1 MARKQ
6 KQSNAIFEVDSVI
19 SDLITRLSVADGHVK
34 AAIARQLGE
43 LGHPSAVA
51 ALAKLLESHH
61 IIVRIEAL
69 KALSKIDSDASQQAI
84 VSAFGDHN
92 ERVKTL
98 AIEACGK
105 NRIAKSAPKLIDF
118 LSPAHLPRIR
128 CAAADVLGELKDER
142 AVKPL
147 ITLLKSDGHATRISA
162 VEALGKIGG
171 SEVKKTLKPYLQDSN
186 SIVRREAAGIL
197 RRLG

>member
-6 KQSNAIFEVDSVI
+6 KSIQLFDVEARV
-19 SDLITRLSVADGHVK
+19 SDLISRLNVADGHVK
-34 AAIARQLGE
+34 AAIAKQLGE
-43 LGHPSAVA
+43 SSHPSAVEP
-51 ALAKLLESHH
+51 LARLLEDPHVL
-61 IIVRIEAL
+61 VRIEAAKSL
-69 KALSKIDSDASQQAI
+69 ANIDSVSAQQAI
-84 VSAFGDHN
+84 LSAFEDRN

-105 NRIAKSAPKLIDF
+105 LRITKAVPKLIDF

-128 CAAADVLGELKDER
+128 CAAADALGELKDER

-147 ITLLKSDGHATRISA
+147 VNLLKSSGHATRISA

-171 SEVKKTLKPYLQDSN
+171 SEVKKAMKPYLQDSN

-197 RRLG
+197 RRLE